1 MKSLLFPSLATVLA
15 LAGAAQAGT
24 PALQPDLMAA
34 VRAKAPGPIMTPKP
48 ATGLDMS
55 SRHARFDVA
64 YAHAGPARIPGVART
79 SVDRSLL
86 SDDVIG
92 SLGFLC
98 GPRQGQDQ
106 GRYEAREKQG
116 LHMKALLN
124 GPEMSRLRCHLR
136 TVTASGCRA
145 VCCCGESAIRPQ
157 AIAGKSVRS

>member
-1 MKSLLFPSLATVLA
+1 MKSLLFPSLGTALVLA
-15 LAGAAQAGT
+15 LAGTAQAGT
-24 PALQPDLMAA
+24 PAVQPDLMAA

-48 ATGLDMS
+48 AIGLDMS

-98 GPRQGQDQ
+98 GLEPGSGKDGAAAARGYDPT
-106 GRYEAREKQG
+106 GRFLGAK
-116 LHMKALLN
+116 LKIAL
-124 GPEMSRLRCHLR
+124 R
-136 TVTASGCRA
+136 
-145 VCCCGESAIRPQ
+145 
-157 AIAGKSVRS
+157 